1 MAPVTRE
8 PLVSAII
15 PTRHRPQLLERA
27 VASALAQTWSAL
39 DVVVV
44 DDASEPEM
52 RLPAFEDPR
61 VHVVRLS
68 EPSGPGAARNAG
80 IARARGELIAF
91 LDDDDEWRPDK
102 TARQVQHLLAG
113 GPALAWVACGYDLW
127 NGSRL
132 VQRTHPPSGD
142 LRHGLLANPCLAP
155 STVLLR
161 RSAVEAVGGF
171 DPTVYRCEDW
181 DLWVRLADGH
191 RLETLRE
198 VLVDRRQHA
207 LPPEETLKALQ
218 AMVARLGGRIDA
230 LPSGK
235 RDKVR
240 AHHELVYGVLH
251 AQMGRPSEARALMWS
266 AWRRHPGSPRP
277 LLHML
282 RTVTGELIWEGAA
295 ARLRRPHVRGTISGG
310 RKARPAAPPRVRP

>member
-1 MAPVTRE
+1 MAPVTGA

-102 TARQVQHLLAG
+102 TARHVQHLLAG
-113 GPALAWVACGYDLW
+113 G
-127 NGSRL
+127 
-132 VQRTHPPSGD
+132 
-142 LRHGLLANPCLAP
+142 
-155 STVLLR
+155 
-161 RSAVEAVGGF
+161 
-171 DPTVYRCEDW
+171 
-181 DLWVRLADGH
+181 
-191 RLETLRE
+191 
-198 VLVDRRQHA
+198 
-207 LPPEETLKALQ
+207 
-218 AMVARLGGRIDA
+218 
-230 LPSGK
+230 
-235 RDKVR
+235 
-240 AHHELVYGVLH
+240 
-251 AQMGRPSEARALMWS
+251 
-266 AWRRHPGSPRP
+266 
-277 LLHML
+277 
-282 RTVTGELIWEGAA
+282 
-295 ARLRRPHVRGTISGG
+295 
-310 RKARPAAPPRVRP
+310 